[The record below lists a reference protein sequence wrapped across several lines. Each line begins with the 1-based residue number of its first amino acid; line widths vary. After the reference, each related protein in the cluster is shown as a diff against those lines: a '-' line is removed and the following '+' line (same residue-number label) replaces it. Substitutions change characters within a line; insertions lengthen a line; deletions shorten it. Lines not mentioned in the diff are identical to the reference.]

1 MVCIAY
7 LVVTVSFLVGLLL
20 VWFLADTPN
29 GAVVLSGTDVLLCVL
44 WILASVTA
52 TLFLLHRMTRG
63 YRSRAEEISS
73 EFANTSREL
82 QNEKRR
88 RMEGKKR
95 ADQRHEA
102 QSLLVKT
109 SMGLI
114 SKETSLEVVQ
124 YLAAK
129 AIELFKVRYA
139 IVGALPPNS
148 RVLRIMG
155 FAKHSSVVERCG
167 VNRPITG
174 HGVFRPL
181 FEGKL
186 ETILCNNISAHP
198 TSEGFPEGHPQIDK
212 VIIVPLVNLS
222 LDLIGIFVVGDRLD
236 GKDFTEEDCFL
247 AELLAHC
254 GSVALG
260 RATAEDERRKAEVR
274 FRNATREHTMT
285 MCHAARLAA
294 LGEMTAVMAHELNQP
309 LGSIRNYLSGC
320 IDAIR
325 DGSNNRQSLLP
336 YLEKIPDLVD
346 RASAIIKRLR
356 NFSRTDEDAL
366 EQISISQVIANAV
379 DLLKPRLER
388 LGVDLQIDIAPELP
402 PIVGDPLRM
411 EQVLLNLMMNACDAM
426 ERVDPRELRVT
437 AKAVSSITCRE
448 GEGPDCEKGGFIE
461 VSVSDSGHGIPDRLR
476 DKIFDPFFTTK
487 PHGQGQGLG
496 LAITRSII
504 KACGGHIH
512 FASKPRAGTT
522 FSFGLPLI
530 RDDMNPEGSRE
541 GQHDGSAGRSLT
553 SSSIGDEQEQL
564 LK

>member
-155 FAKHSSVVERCG
+155 FA
-167 VNRPITG
+167 
-174 HGVFRPL
+174 
-181 FEGKL
+181 
-186 ETILCNNISAHP
+186 
-198 TSEGFPEGHPQIDK
+198 
-212 VIIVPLVNLS
+212 
-222 LDLIGIFVVGDRLD
+222 
-236 GKDFTEEDCFL
+236 
-247 AELLAHC
+247 
-254 GSVALG
+254 
-260 RATAEDERRKAEVR
+260 
-274 FRNATREHTMT
+274 
-285 MCHAARLAA
+285 
-294 LGEMTAVMAHELNQP
+294 
-309 LGSIRNYLSGC
+309 
-320 IDAIR
+320 
-325 DGSNNRQSLLP
+325 
-336 YLEKIPDLVD
+336 
-346 RASAIIKRLR
+346 
-356 NFSRTDEDAL
+356 
-366 EQISISQVIANAV
+366 
-379 DLLKPRLER
+379 
-388 LGVDLQIDIAPELP
+388 
-402 PIVGDPLRM
+402 
-411 EQVLLNLMMNACDAM
+411 
-426 ERVDPRELRVT
+426 
-437 AKAVSSITCRE
+437 
-448 GEGPDCEKGGFIE
+448 
-461 VSVSDSGHGIPDRLR
+461 
-476 DKIFDPFFTTK
+476 
-487 PHGQGQGLG
+487 
-496 LAITRSII
+496 
-504 KACGGHIH
+504 
-512 FASKPRAGTT
+512 
-522 FSFGLPLI
+522 
-530 RDDMNPEGSRE
+530 
-541 GQHDGSAGRSLT
+541 
-553 SSSIGDEQEQL
+553 
-564 LK
+564 